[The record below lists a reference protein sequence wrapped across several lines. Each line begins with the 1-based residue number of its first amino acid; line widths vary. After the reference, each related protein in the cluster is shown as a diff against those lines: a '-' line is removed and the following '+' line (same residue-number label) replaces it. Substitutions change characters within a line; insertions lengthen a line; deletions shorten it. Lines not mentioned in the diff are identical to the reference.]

1 MRDSL
6 GETVFEIRLRK
17 SLRINERS
25 ETKKVPSHS
34 VKRDSKS
41 LCAGALEVL
50 KQRVSSTP
58 YGKRDV
64 GFNSLVVRASIRHI
78 Q

>member
-6 GETVFEIRLRK
+6 GETVFEIRLCK

-50 KQRVSSTP
+50 KQRVFSTP
-58 YGKRDV
+58 YGNEDV
-64 GFNSLVVRASIRHI
+64 RLKSLVVRANI
-78 Q
+78 QQIH